1 MITAIIQARMGSN
14 RLPGKVMKN
23 IEGKP
28 MLYYVIRQTLA
39 SKLVDKVVIATS
51 VSSKDKI
58 IVNYCKKNKIDY
70 YRGSINDVLDRFY
83 KCTKKFQ
90 CDPVIRISADSPLI
104 DPTII
109 DRVLH
114 KFLNNSYDYVSN
126 NIEKSNHNWIDSSCN
141 FPVGTVVEVS
151 TFNALESAWKKAKN
165 QFEREHVF
173 PYIQSHPEIFKIS
186 NVKSRKELSHIRI
199 TVDKNNDLKFVR
211 EIYKRIPRGKNA
223 FKIYDLEKILSKEPH
238 LLKINKN
245 IKFDD
250 GYGKSLLMKRR

>member
-1 MITAIIQARMGSN
+1 MGSN

-28 MLYYVIRQTLA
+28 LLYYVIKQTLT
-39 SKLVDKVVIATS
+39 SKLVDKVVVATS
-51 VSSKDKI
+51 VSLKDKV

-83 KCTKKFQ
+83 KCSKKFQ
-90 CDPVIRISADSPLI
+90 CNPVIRISADSPLI

-109 DRVLH
+109 DRVLK
-114 KFLNNSYDYVSN
+114 KFLDNSYDYVSN
-126 NIEKSNHNWIDSSCN
+126 NIEKLNHDWVDSPCH
-141 FPVGTVVEVS
+141 FPVGTVVEVT
-151 TFNALESAWKKAKN
+151 TFNAVETAWTKAKN

-186 NVKSRKELSHIRI
+186 NVKSRKDLSYIRI
-199 TVDKNNDLKFVR
+199 TVDKKNDLKFVR
-211 EIYKRIPRGKNA
+211 EIYKRIPRTKNA
-223 FKIYDLEKILSKEPH
+223 IKINDLEKILSKEPN

-245 IKFDD
+245 IRFDD
-250 GYGKSLLMKRR
+250 GYRKSLLVKRR

>member
-1 MITAIIQARMGSN
+1 M
-14 RLPGKVMKN
+14 
-23 IEGKP
+23 EG
-28 MLYYVIRQTLA
+28 
-39 SKLVDKVVIATS
+39 
-51 VSSKDKI
+51 
-58 IVNYCKKNKIDY
+58 
-70 YRGSINDVLDRFY
+70 
-83 KCTKKFQ
+83 
-90 CDPVIRISADSPLI
+90 
-104 DPTII
+104 
-109 DRVLH
+109 
-114 KFLNNSYDYVSN
+114 
-126 NIEKSNHNWIDSSCN
+126 
-141 FPVGTVVEVS
+141 S
-151 TFNALESAWKKAKN
+151 TFNALESAWKKAKK

-186 NVKSRKELSHIRI
+186 NVKSRKELSYIRI